1 LFHGTN
7 FDLGSFLAA
16 NMALTTSI
24 PLGTKKQGL
33 FLHLW
38 HTQNQ
43 KGKKIKNP
51 MAKHCNFLQD
61 YTIRPIKGVG

>member
-1 LFHGTN
+1 
-7 FDLGSFLAA
+7 
-16 NMALTTSI
+16 MALITSI

-43 KGKKIKNP
+43 KGKKN
-51 MAKHCNFLQD
+51 
-61 YTIRPIKGVG
+61 

>member
-43 KGKKIKNP
+43 KGKKN
-51 MAKHCNFLQD
+51 
-61 YTIRPIKGVG
+61 